1 MSFFADEEVGE
12 RFWDNAGGGGD
23 KCIDKFCFFVC
34 ERAVTIGGEEIG
46 DETTIVEQMQK
57 MQKMQKQR
65 EHEEKIISRP
75 MFTSR
80 YTFL

>member
-1 MSFFADEEVGE
+1 MRRLGRGFGIMRGE
-12 RFWDNAGGGGD
+12 RNAS
-23 KCIDKFCFFVC
+23 IVVC
-34 ERAVTIGGEEIG
+34 LVVRAVTIGGEEIG

-57 MQKMQKQR
+57 MQKQR
-65 EHEEKIISRP
+65 EHEEKIVSRP

>member
-12 RFWDNAGGGGD
+12 RFWDNAGGEKCFDCCLFGG
-23 KCIDKFCFFVC
+23 

-46 DETTIVEQMQK
+46 NGTAIVEQ

-65 EHEEKIISRP
+65 EHEEKIVSRP

>member
-1 MSFFADEEVGE
+1 M
-12 RFWDNAGGGGD
+12 RGGGRNAS
-23 KCIDKFCFFVC
+23 IVVC
-34 ERAVTIGGEEIG
+34 LVVRAVTIGGEEIG

-57 MQKMQKQR
+57 MQKQR
-65 EHEEKIISRP
+65 EHEEKIVSRP